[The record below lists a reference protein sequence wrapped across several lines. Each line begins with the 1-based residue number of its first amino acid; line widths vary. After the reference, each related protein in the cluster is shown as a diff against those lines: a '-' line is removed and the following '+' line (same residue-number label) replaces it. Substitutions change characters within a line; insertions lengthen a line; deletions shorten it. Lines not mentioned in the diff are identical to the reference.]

1 MNIAEFIADF
11 KNHPIL
17 FIGTGFSLR
26 YLENSYNWDGLLKH
40 ICLEVT
46 GNNEVFLD
54 IKSQSQNQD
63 GSFNYEDI
71 ASKIEIIF
79 NESLS
84 NNRNGKF
91 KFINDIFYDNMEN
104 NINLSRFKI
113 YISHIFNHLSY
124 RQEKLDEI
132 TELKKVR
139 KNIGSIITTNY
150 DKLVEDIF
158 QFTPLIGN
166 DILLSD
172 PYGSVY
178 KIHGCTSQPDKII
191 ISKNDYQE
199 FDKKYELIRAQLLS
213 LFIHNPIIFIGY
225 SVSDENI
232 RKLLKTIFTYVPANS
247 EIADKIKANFLLV
260 EYEKDESSTEISDYD
275 IELIDKTNI
284 RVNRIKTDNFTA
296 IYNALASIDLP
307 ISAMDIRKVQK
318 VIREIY
324 EGGDIQVK
332 IVDDIDNLLN
342 NEKVLAIGNV
352 NRISYEYQKT
362 GEMISNYFKIID
374 EDNKPLLKLIEKHT
388 INKAQYFPIFA
399 FSKINTTIST
409 APKLKEQQ
417 IDKLKELRNNIKDVC
432 KTDHTQIS
440 EILNDT
446 SISTSNKNYAII
458 YSIINGRLNLAD
470 VEQFLV
476 EYEPKDTAYKRM
488 LCAYDFMKY
497 SNGETL

>member
-1 MNIAEFIADF
+1 MNISEFVSNY

-26 YLENSYNWDGLLKH
+26 YLENSYTWDGLLKH
-40 ICLEVT
+40 ICFEVT
-46 GNNEVFLD
+46 GNDETFLD

-71 ASKIEIIF
+71 ASKIENLF
-79 NESLS
+79 NEALS
-84 NNRNGKF
+84 KDRNGNF
-91 KFINDIFYDNMEN
+91 KYINDIFYKNMN
-104 NINLSRFKI
+104 NGVNLSRFKI
-113 YISHIFNHLSY
+113 FISTIFNKLSY
-124 RQEKLDEI
+124 RQEKINEI

-150 DKLVEDIF
+150 DQLVEDIF

-191 ISKNDYQE
+191 ISKDDYKE

-213 LFIHNPIIFIGY
+213 LFIHNPIIFVGY

-260 EYEKDESSTEISDYD
+260 EYGKDETSTEISDYD

-296 IYNALASIDLP
+296 IYNSLASIDLP

-342 NEKVLAIGNV
+342 SEKVLAIGNV
-352 NRISYEYQKT
+352 NRISYEYKNT
-362 GEMISNYFKIID
+362 GEMMADYFKIID
-374 EDNKPLLKLIEKHT
+374 EENSQLLSLIDKHK
-388 INKAQYFPIFA
+388 IQSDQFFPIFA
-399 FSKINTTIST
+399 FSTINHQLITS
-409 APKLKEQQ
+409 
-417 IDKLKELRNNIKDVC
+417 DKLKRQQINKLDKVLKGIASPCKKAHISIENIMD
-432 KTDHTQIS
+432 DMEIS
-440 EILNDT
+440 LT
-446 SISTSNKNYAII
+446 NKNYAII
-458 YSIINGRLNLAD
+458 
-470 VEQFLV
+470 
-476 EYEPKDTAYKRM
+476 
-488 LCAYDFMKY
+488 DFFG
-497 SNGETL
+497 N